1 MAKRKRTPSYR
12 PVSLSL
18 THWRS
23 DGAPKMAYRTR
34 TDALVAADERAKE
47 AGVELNVYQCDFC
60 GAWHM
65 GRTQGREADVD

>member
-1 MAKRKRTPSYR
+1 MAKRRTPPHR

-18 THWRS
+18 THWRR

-34 TDALVAADERAKE
+34 ADALVAADERGRE

-60 GAWHM
+60 GSWHM
-65 GRTQGREADVD
+65 GGAQGREHDD